1 MKYLQSKEGDMK
13 PGDIIKCANKTDCL
27 DTLTKLGEA
36 GYGAVVM
43 DVSYKY
49 IRITSAPEKGRQT

>member
-1 MKYLQSKEGDMK
+1 MK
-13 PGDIIKCANKTDCL
+13 PGYIIQCANKTDCL
-27 DTLTKLGEA
+27 DTLIKLGKA

>member
-1 MKYLQSKEGDMK
+1 MK
-13 PGDIIKCANKTDCL
+13 PGDIIQCANKTDCL
-27 DTLTKLGEA
+27 DTLIKLSKA

-49 IRITSAPEKGRQT
+49 IRITSVPEKARP